1 MFFLDENFN
10 PLPVSSRMSTP
21 NLAWFFVHQ
30 ELPAAALPGCPS
42 LVLDRQWLLPDASL
56 CRAYG
61 MPILPLPQRAAMIVS
76 TGIRDSTPVQTILKA
91 GVVAAHVQ
99 AERLEMW
106 QVGRGGLAF

>member
-1 MFFLDENFN
+1 
-10 PLPVSSRMSTP
+10 MSTP